1 MKINYNE
8 LTRLAEIV
16 RVARRGLGR
25 LALASLRLLRSEEA
39 RVRDVDVLVAHVK
52 IPGPYQRLE
61 GAVRKRRP
69 RRPVRRIDLSDERCK
84 QGNTSVTLPMGEH
97 MKRSSP
103 STSASH
109 RRRLAKDSGLHPLFC
124 AYVFRSTK
132 CSNSITSTL
141 PSSCCALAA
150 KDPTRLRDTDRTAK
164 SFLTKTAVPARLMSA
179 HA

>member
-1 MKINYNE
+1 MNSPGWPKSFGS
-8 LTRLAEIV
+8 LGGGSGGLPLRPSGFC
-16 RVARRGLGR
+16 VAKKRGCVTSM
-25 LALASLRLLRSEEA
+25 SLWHTLRSPVHISGFKVPSGNVGRGALFDESICPMNA
-39 RVRDVDVLVAHVK
+39 VNKGTRQSNC
-52 IPGPYQRLE
+52 PY
-61 GAVRKRRP
+61 
-69 RRPVRRIDLSDERCK
+69 RCI
-84 QGNTSVTLPMGEH
+84 
-97 MKRSSP
+97 KRSSP

-164 SFLTKTAVPARLMSA
+164 SFLTNTAVPARLMSA